1 MFNVGDIIIYSAHG
15 LCEIDDICEKTYGD
29 TTGTYYVLHP
39 LENSKLIINIPI
51 DSKQVVM
58 QKVMKREE
66 AEEILDSF
74 QQPGIEW
81 IENVRQRTKQ
91 YKSLVNTGDRKEIAK
106 VAITLM
112 RKKREANRN
121 EKKLDDQDRV
131 LLANIENIMY
141 KELAVSLD
149 TSYEEISNK
158 VKRMISQSEVT

>member
-15 LCEIDDICEKTYGD
+15 FCEIDDICEKTYGD
-29 TTGTYYVLHP
+29 TTRTYYVLHP

-58 QKVMKREE
+58 QKVMEREE
-66 AEEILDSF
+66 AEEILHSF

-81 IENVRQRTKQ
+81 IEDARQRTKH
-91 YKSLVNTGDRKEIAK
+91 YKSLVNTGDRKVIAK

-112 RKKREANRN
+112 RKKREATKDK
-121 EKKLDDQDRV
+121 KKLDNDDRV
-131 LLANIENIMY
+131 LLANIQNIMY
-141 KELAVSLD
+141 KELAVALD

-158 VKRMISQSEVT
+158 VKHMISQ

>member
-1 MFNVGDIIIYSAHG
+1 MFNVGDIIIHSAHG

-29 TTGTYYVLHP
+29 TTRTYYVLHP

-58 QKVMKREE
+58 QKVMEREE
-66 AEEILDSF
+66 AEEILHSF

-91 YKSLVNTGDRKEIAK
+91 YNSLVNTGDRKEIAK

-112 RKKREANRN
+112 RKNHEASENK
-121 EKKLDDQDRV
+121 EKPYEPDRT
-131 LLANIENIMY
+131 LLANIKNIMF

-149 TSYEEISNK
+149 TSYEDISKK
-158 VKRMISQSEVT
+158 VKHLISQ

>member
-15 LCEIDDICEKTYGD
+15 LCQIDDICEKTYGD
-29 TTGTYYVLHP
+29 TTRTYYVLHP

-66 AEEILDSF
+66 AEEILHSF

-81 IENVRQRTKQ
+81 IENARQRTKH

-112 RKKREANRN
+112 RKKREATMDK
-121 EKKLDDQDRV
+121 KKLDDDDRV
-131 LLANIENIMY
+131 LLANIQNIMY
-141 KELAVSLD
+141 KELAAALD

-158 VKRMISQSEVT
+158 VKHMISQ